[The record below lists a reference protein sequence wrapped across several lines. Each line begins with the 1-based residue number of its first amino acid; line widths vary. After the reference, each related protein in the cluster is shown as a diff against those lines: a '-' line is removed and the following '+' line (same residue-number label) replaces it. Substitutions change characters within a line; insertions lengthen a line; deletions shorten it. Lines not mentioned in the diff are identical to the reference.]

1 MKILL
6 FRAQLVDILNNLKEK
21 PDVATL
27 LLVIPLVIF
36 WNHVFF
42 FKHAG
47 ELCIISLKILE
58 SWITNGYVY
67 VPFTLQCCANDI
79 YPSFYFVL

>member
-36 WNHVFF
+36 WNLFF
-42 FKHAG
+42 FEPAE
-47 ELCIISLKILE
+47 ELCVISLKEILE
-58 SWITNGYVY
+58 SWITNGDVY
-67 VPFTLQCCANDI
+67 VPFTLQCCANDR

>member
-47 ELCIISLKILE
+47 EPRMKETIVKPGMIGRFFPLLHLPSL
-58 SWITNGYVY
+58 
-67 VPFTLQCCANDI
+67 
-79 YPSFYFVL
+79 

>member
-42 FKHAG
+42 
-47 ELCIISLKILE
+47 SNTQE
-58 SWITNGYVY
+58 SCV
-67 VPFTLQCCANDI
+67 
-79 YPSFYFVL
+79 SFP